1 MRAAHSLSEEIVLE
15 RLIRT
20 LIRNMIV
27 YAGARRGLLPLAR
40 HERLSIEATARVVG
54 AARCRAW
61 HHPAS
66 REAWRTT
73 PRVATRLATHTAF
86 RTRESRTMKI
96 VIAGGSIAGLA
107 AALTLDCIGHDVTVY
122 ERSRTPLRGQG
133 GGVAV
138 LRRMMAFLE
147 RHGRHCRQ
155 MISVPTHRRRW
166 IDRDGIVTRDEPE
179 MLPFS
184 SWDAV
189 YRSLCETLPRGHIR
203 YGRTVTGFDQ
213 DADGVDVHVD
223 NERIRADVLI
233 AADGSGS
240 NLRARIFPGYT
251 PSFAGYLAWRGIVDE
266 AEFDTA
272 AIASLVENMTLH
284 KAPGELFMAFLIPAL
299 DGSLAPG
306 ARRFNWLWYRNEAD
320 PDALRR
326 HLTDRNGHVH
336 HASVHPG
343 QLADDTVAT
352 LRQLAGERLPATLSQ
367 LVLATRAPFNQAI
380 FDALSPGFVD
390 GRVALIGDAACTVR
404 PHTASGTSKAAS
416 DAVSL
421 AEALPVDATD
431 VVARL
436 EQWSARRREE
446 VTSLLDKGP
455 QLAAAFGLG
464 TPR

>member
-1 MRAAHSLSEEIVLE
+1 
-15 RLIRT
+15 
-20 LIRNMIV
+20 
-27 YAGARRGLLPLAR
+27 
-40 HERLSIEATARVVG
+40 
-54 AARCRAW
+54 
-61 HHPAS
+61 
-66 REAWRTT
+66 
-73 PRVATRLATHTAF
+73 
-86 RTRESRTMKI
+86 MKI

-107 AALTLDCIGHDVTVY
+107 AALTLDCIGHDVTVC

-138 LRRMMAFLE
+138 LRRMMSFLE
-147 RHGRHCRQ
+147 QHGGHCRQ

-189 YRSLCETLPRGHIR
+189 YRSLYETLPRGRIH

-223 NERIRADVLI
+223 DERIRADVLI

-266 AEFDTA
+266 ADFDAA
-272 AIASLVENMTLH
+272 AIESLVENMTLH
-284 KAPGELFMAFLIPAL
+284 KAPGELFMAFLIPSL

-306 ARRFNWLWYRNEAD
+306 ARRFNWLWYRNEVD

-326 HLTDRNGHVH
+326 HLTDRNGNVH

-352 LRQLAGERLPATLSQ
+352 LRQLAGERLPASLSQ

-421 AEALPVDATD
+421 AEALPAHATD

-436 EQWSARRREE
+436 AQWSTRRREE

>member
-1 MRAAHSLSEEIVLE
+1 
-15 RLIRT
+15 
-20 LIRNMIV
+20 
-27 YAGARRGLLPLAR
+27 
-40 HERLSIEATARVVG
+40 
-54 AARCRAW
+54 
-61 HHPAS
+61 
-66 REAWRTT
+66 
-73 PRVATRLATHTAF
+73 
-86 RTRESRTMKI
+86 MKI

-107 AALTLDCIGHDVTVY
+107 AALTLDCIGHDVTVC

-138 LRRMMAFLE
+138 LRRMMSFLE
-147 RHGRHCRQ
+147 QHGRHCRQ

-189 YRSLCETLPRGHIR
+189 YRSLCETLPRGRIH

-223 NERIRADVLI
+223 DERIRADVLI
-233 AADGSGS
+233 AADGPGS

-266 AEFDTA
+266 ADFDAA

-326 HLTDRNGHVH
+326 HLTDRNGNVH

-352 LRQLAGERLPATLSQ
+352 LRQLAGERLPASLSQ

-421 AEALPVDATD
+421 AEALPADATD
-431 VVARL
+431 VIARL
-436 EQWSARRREE
+436 AQWSTRRREE

>member
-1 MRAAHSLSEEIVLE
+1 
-15 RLIRT
+15 
-20 LIRNMIV
+20 
-27 YAGARRGLLPLAR
+27 
-40 HERLSIEATARVVG
+40 
-54 AARCRAW
+54 
-61 HHPAS
+61 
-66 REAWRTT
+66 
-73 PRVATRLATHTAF
+73 
-86 RTRESRTMKI
+86 MKI

-107 AALTLDCIGHDVTVY
+107 AALTLDCIGHDVTVC

-138 LRRMMAFLE
+138 LRRMMSFLE
-147 RHGRHCRQ
+147 QHGRHCRQ

-189 YRSLCETLPRGHIR
+189 YRSLCETLPRGRIH

-213 DADGVDVHVD
+213 DADGVDVHVGD
-223 NERIRADVLI
+223 ERIRADVLI

-266 AEFDTA
+266 GDFDAA

-352 LRQLAGERLPATLSQ
+352 LRQLAGERLPASLSQ
-367 LVLATRAPFNQAI
+367 LVLATRAPFSQAI

-421 AEALPVDATD
+421 AEALPAHATD
-431 VVARL
+431 VVERL
-436 EQWSARRREE
+436 AQWSTRRREE

>member
-1 MRAAHSLSEEIVLE
+1 
-15 RLIRT
+15 
-20 LIRNMIV
+20 
-27 YAGARRGLLPLAR
+27 
-40 HERLSIEATARVVG
+40 
-54 AARCRAW
+54 
-61 HHPAS
+61 
-66 REAWRTT
+66 
-73 PRVATRLATHTAF
+73 
-86 RTRESRTMKI
+86 MKI

-107 AALTLDCIGHDVTVY
+107 AALTLDCIGHDVTVC

-138 LRRMMAFLE
+138 LRRMMSFLE
-147 RHGRHCRQ
+147 QHGRHCRQ

-189 YRSLCETLPRGHIR
+189 YRSLCETLPRGRIH

-223 NERIRADVLI
+223 DDRIRADVLI

-266 AEFDTA
+266 ADFDAA
-272 AIASLVENMTLH
+272 AIESLIENMTLH

-320 PDALRR
+320 PDAPRR
-326 HLTDRNGHVH
+326 HLTDRNGNVH

-352 LRQLAGERLPATLSQ
+352 LRQLAVERLPASLSQ

-380 FDALSPGFVD
+380 VDALSPDFVD

-421 AEALPVDATD
+421 AEALPADATD
-431 VVARL
+431 VVERL
-436 EQWSARRREE
+436 AQWSTRRREE

-464 TPR
+464 TSR

>member
-1 MRAAHSLSEEIVLE
+1 MHAAI
-15 RLIRT
+15 
-20 LIRNMIV
+20 
-27 YAGARRGLLPLAR
+27 
-40 HERLSIEATARVVG
+40 
-54 AARCRAW
+54 
-61 HHPAS
+61 
-66 REAWRTT
+66 
-73 PRVATRLATHTAF
+73 

-107 AALTLDCIGHDVTVY
+107 AALTLDCIGHDVTVC

-138 LRRMMAFLE
+138 LRRMMSFLE
-147 RHGRHCRQ
+147 QHGRHCRQ

-189 YRSLCETLPRGHIR
+189 YRSLCETLPRGRIH

-223 NERIRADVLI
+223 DERIRADVLI

-266 AEFDTA
+266 ADFDAA

-284 KAPGELFMAFLIPAL
+284 KAPGELFMAFLIPSL

-343 QLADDTVAT
+343 QLADDTIAT
-352 LRQLAGERLPATLSQ
+352 LRQLAVERLPASLSQ

-380 FDALSPGFVD
+380 VDALSPGFVD

-421 AEALPVDATD
+421 AEALPADATD
-431 VVARL
+431 VIARL
-436 EQWSARRREE
+436 AQWSTRRREE

>member
-1 MRAAHSLSEEIVLE
+1 
-15 RLIRT
+15 
-20 LIRNMIV
+20 
-27 YAGARRGLLPLAR
+27 
-40 HERLSIEATARVVG
+40 
-54 AARCRAW
+54 
-61 HHPAS
+61 
-66 REAWRTT
+66 
-73 PRVATRLATHTAF
+73 
-86 RTRESRTMKI
+86 MKI

-107 AALTLDCIGHDVTVY
+107 AALTLDCIGHDVMVC
-122 ERSRTPLRGQG
+122 ERSPTPLRGRG

-138 LRRMMAFLE
+138 LRRMMTFLE

-155 MISVPTHRRRW
+155 TISVPTHRRRW
-166 IDRDGIVTRDEPE
+166 IDRGGVVTRDEPE

-189 YRSLCETLPRGHIR
+189 YRSLCETLPRGRIH
-203 YGRTVTGFDQ
+203 YGRTVTGFAQ
-213 DADGVDVHVD
+213 DADGVDVYLAD
-223 NERIRADVLI
+223 ERIRADVLI

-240 NLRARIFPGYT
+240 NLRAHLFPGYA

-266 AEFDTA
+266 AEFDA
-272 AIASLVENMTLH
+272 ASIASLVENMTLH

-306 ARRFNWLWYRNEAD
+306 TRRFNWLWYRNEAD

-326 HLTDRNGHVH
+326 HLTDRDGHVH

-352 LRQLAGERLPATLSQ
+352 LRQLAGERLPASLSQ
-367 LVLATRAPFNQAI
+367 LVLSTRAPFNQAI
-380 FDALSPGFVD
+380 FDALSPAFVD

-404 PHTASGTSKAAS
+404 PHTASGTSKAAN

-421 AEALPVDATD
+421 AEALPADATD
-431 VVARL
+431 VVERL
-436 EQWSARRREE
+436 ASWSARRREE

-455 QLAAAFGLG
+455 QLAASFGLG

>member
-1 MRAAHSLSEEIVLE
+1 
-15 RLIRT
+15 
-20 LIRNMIV
+20 
-27 YAGARRGLLPLAR
+27 
-40 HERLSIEATARVVG
+40 
-54 AARCRAW
+54 
-61 HHPAS
+61 
-66 REAWRTT
+66 
-73 PRVATRLATHTAF
+73 
-86 RTRESRTMKI
+86 MKI

-107 AALTLDCIGHDVTVY
+107 AALTLDCIGHDVTVC

-138 LRRMMAFLE
+138 LRRMMSFLE
-147 RHGRHCRQ
+147 QHGRHCRQ

-189 YRSLCETLPRGHIR
+189 YRSLCETLPRGRIH

-223 NERIRADVLI
+223 DERIRADVLI

-266 AEFDTA
+266 ADFDAA

-326 HLTDRNGHVH
+326 HLTDRNGNVH

-352 LRQLAGERLPATLSQ
+352 LRQLAGERLPASLSQ

-421 AEALPVDATD
+421 AEALPADATD
-431 VVARL
+431 VIARL
-436 EQWSARRREE
+436 AQWSTRRREE

>member
-1 MRAAHSLSEEIVLE
+1 
-15 RLIRT
+15 
-20 LIRNMIV
+20 
-27 YAGARRGLLPLAR
+27 
-40 HERLSIEATARVVG
+40 
-54 AARCRAW
+54 
-61 HHPAS
+61 
-66 REAWRTT
+66 
-73 PRVATRLATHTAF
+73 
-86 RTRESRTMKI
+86 MKI

-107 AALTLDCIGHDVTVY
+107 AALTLDCIGHDVTVC

-138 LRRMMAFLE
+138 LRRMMSFLE
-147 RHGRHCRQ
+147 QHGRHCRQ

-189 YRSLCETLPRGHIR
+189 YRSLCETLPRGRIH

-223 NERIRADVLI
+223 DERIRADVLI

-266 AEFDTA
+266 ADFDAA

-284 KAPGELFMAFLIPAL
+284 KAPGELFMAFLIPSL

-326 HLTDRNGHVH
+326 HLTDRNGNVH

-352 LRQLAGERLPATLSQ
+352 LRQLAGERLPASLSQ

-421 AEALPVDATD
+421 AEALPADATD
-431 VVARL
+431 VIARL
-436 EQWSARRREE
+436 AQWSTRRREE